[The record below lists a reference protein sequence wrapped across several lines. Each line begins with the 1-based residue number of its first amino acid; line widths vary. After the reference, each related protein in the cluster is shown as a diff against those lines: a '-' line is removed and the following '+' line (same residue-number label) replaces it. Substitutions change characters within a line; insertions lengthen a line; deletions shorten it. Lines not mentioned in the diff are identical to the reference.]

1 MKSIQNYI
9 QSAQDQ
15 QLTFDA
21 YTEKFDRWGDEI
33 NISYFG
39 FTINNNIWYWFKSYN
54 LGDGFI
60 NDCYFD
66 HRYNRN
72 NGHIMKSYKQQ
83 RKAMAL
89 LNLQN

>member
-21 YTEKFDRWGDEI
+21 YTVKFDRWGNEI

-39 FTINNNIWYWFKSYN
+39 FTTNNDVWYWFHAYN
-54 LGDGFI
+54 LGDGWS
-60 NDCYFD
+60 NDLFFD
-66 HRYNRN
+66 HRYNRI
-72 NGHIMKSYKQQ
+72 NGHIIKSYKQEK
-83 RKAMAL
+83 KAMAL